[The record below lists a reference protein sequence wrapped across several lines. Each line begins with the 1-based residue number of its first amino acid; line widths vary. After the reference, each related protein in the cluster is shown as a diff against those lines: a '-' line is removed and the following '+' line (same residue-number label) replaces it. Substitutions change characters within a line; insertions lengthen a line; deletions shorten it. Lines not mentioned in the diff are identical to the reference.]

1 MRRLLVA
8 GLAALAVALGLCSM
22 SVGTA
27 FAADGTD
34 CSGTPVAASCTSS
47 TTSGTGNTTATGTG
61 STATSCTAP
70 LVLVGTA
77 CTQPTATTTT
87 AHCPFGQHH
96 DAAGVCVPNGVGGPI
111 CTVDHNPRVPGCQN
125 SGPIYGGGNGPW
137 NDRLD
142 GRYFRLDRGPA
153 LDVCDSASSS
163 YDLFLSRNGSYRD
176 RIVRQ
181 LNAQRWNDLRR
192 ADCGVIVSNNGDCIT
207 YVTAR
212 DSIRNWNNDYNRL
225 RGVYNGDFNRLNT
238 ADRDNL
244 RRLWDNSSRYRGQW
258 DSTLSRLRTVCQD
271 NTPAVTIIQA
281 PPVVLQAPAPAPVYS
296 APAPSGVS
304 GGSIPQGSVN
314 TGGWSA
320 AFVLAHNHAI

>member
-8 GLAALAVALGLCSM
+8 GIAALAVLLGLVVSTGVASAAPHDRGHDGDRGSCTL
-22 SVGTA
+22 SVGVP
-27 FAADGTD
+27 G
-34 CSGTPVAASCTSS
+34 
-47 TTSGTGNTTATGTG
+47 
-61 STATSCTAP
+61 
-70 LVLVGTA
+70 VL
-77 CTQPTATTTT
+77 Q
-87 AHCPFGQHH
+87 
-96 DAAGVCVPNGVGGPI
+96 AGVCVAIGTTTVADPT

-125 SGPIYGGGNGPW
+125 SGPIYGGGNNGQW

-153 LDVCDSASSS
+153 LDICDSGASN
-163 YDLFLSRNGSYRD
+163 YDLWLNRNGSYRD

-192 ADCGVIVSNNGDCIT
+192 ADCGVVVSNDGQCVT
-207 YVTAR
+207 YVQAR

-225 RGVYNGDFNRLNT
+225 RGVYDGNFDRLNA

-244 RRLWDNSSRYRGQW
+244 RRLWDNASRYRGQW

-271 NTPAVTIIQA
+271 NTPTVTIIQA
-281 PPVVLQAPAPAPVYS
+281 PPVILQAPAPVAAPAPVYS

-304 GGSIPQGSVN
+304 GGSVPSGN
-314 TGGWSA
+314 YNGGGWSVG
-320 AFVLAHNHAI
+320 FVLAHNRAI